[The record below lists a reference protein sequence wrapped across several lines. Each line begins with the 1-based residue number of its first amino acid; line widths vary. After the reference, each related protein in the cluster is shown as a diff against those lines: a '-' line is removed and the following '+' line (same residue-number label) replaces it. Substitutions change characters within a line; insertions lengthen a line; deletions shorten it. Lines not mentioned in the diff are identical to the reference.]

1 MREAMVIGEAGQRI
15 ARNVKRLRQQQRL
28 TRAEMSSK
36 LAEMGRPIP
45 VLSISRIEKCERRVD
60 IDDLVALAE
69 VLRVPADRLAFDDD
83 LSVEV
88 RVVLGSSESVAV

>member
-15 ARNVKRLRQQQRL
+15 ARNVKRLREQQRL

-36 LAEMGRPIP
+36 LTEIGRPIP

-83 LSVEV
+83 LTVEV
-88 RVVLGSSESVAV
+88 RVVVGAAQV